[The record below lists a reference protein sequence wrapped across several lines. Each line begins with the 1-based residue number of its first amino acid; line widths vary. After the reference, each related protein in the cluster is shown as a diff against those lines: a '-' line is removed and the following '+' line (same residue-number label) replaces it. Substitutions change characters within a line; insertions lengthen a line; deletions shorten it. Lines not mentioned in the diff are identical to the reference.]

1 MSNSTMAMKKKAKR
15 TSLSYRQRLW
25 RRVRN
30 YVDGLTRRDL
40 FFPIEVR
47 CEREA
52 HGNLSGGWFVC
63 PSALPARPV
72 IYSLG
77 VGFDL
82 SFDESMLN
90 CYAGAELHAFDPTPT
105 SIEWIAGQRLD
116 SRLHF
121 HDYGVAGF
129 DGEITLYA
137 PDRSVRSYSIIE
149 RDKAIA
155 QPVVVPV
162 KRLVTIMK
170 SLGHVAID
178 VLKMDIEG
186 AEYGVIDDMLDNGI
200 QPSQLLVE
208 FHHRFK
214 SVGLVQTQRAVGR
227 LREAGYR
234 IFYVSHTARE
244 YGFIRESVLART
256 RP

>member
-1 MSNSTMAMKKKAKR
+1 MKKRAKR
-15 TSLSYRQRLW
+15 TTLSHRQRLW
-25 RRVRN
+25 RRFRN
-30 YVDGLTRRDL
+30 YIDGLTGRDL
-40 FFPIEVR
+40 FFPIDVR
-47 CEREA
+47 RDREA
-52 HGNLSGGWFVC
+52 HGKLSGGWFIC
-63 PSALPARPV
+63 PAALPPKPV

-82 SFDESMLN
+82 SFDESILKR
-90 CYAGAELHAFDPTPT
+90 YPAAELHAFDPTPS
-105 SIEWIAGQRLD
+105 SIEWVAGQRLD
-116 SRLHF
+116 PRLRF

-129 DGEITLYA
+129 NGELTLYA
-137 PDRSVRSYSIIE
+137 PDRSVRSYSMIE

-162 KRLVTIMK
+162 KRLVTIMGE
-170 SLGHVAID
+170 LGHQAID

-186 AEYGVIDDMLDNGI
+186 AEYGVIGDMLDNGI
-200 QPSQLLVE
+200 RPSQLLVE

-214 SVGLVQTQRAVGR
+214 SVGFGPTKAAVGR

-244 YGFIRESVLART
+244 YGFIHESALAGT
-256 RP
+256 TP